1 MHACFEFFLQGGG
14 HVTFTVRPATQPLTA
29 ITMDTRGDV
38 TALRL
43 WVVYSGKMPKR
54 IAETLLAVMR
64 EALKLQFAEAGIGM
78 LRDSVACVRLRQ

>member
-1 MHACFEFFLQGGG
+1 M
-14 HVTFTVRPATQPLTA
+14 RPATQPLTP
-29 ITMDTRGDV
+29 ITQDTRGDV